1 MVFEVFSF
9 KRHPMVSRD
18 SAPFVLLRTAINS
31 LTTPRGYILPGET
44 RAVCFPNVREERRF
58 TLIVF
63 SFPRLSLETHH
74 SVHHILFSGLMSD
87 YFASSGHLPPPTSSQ
102 EGEQIHRLQGQL
114 FCTCVLCIVLVC
126 FYCKLPLKSY
136 LCCSVVV
143 CVVPMK
149 TSR

>member
-63 SFPRLSLETHH
+63 SLPRLSLETHH

-87 YFASSGHLPPPTSSQ
+87 YFASSGHLPPPTGSQ
-102 EGEQIHRLQGQL
+102 EGTGVNKYTDCKGNYFAHVYTVYCIGMFLLQIAPKILSL
-114 FCTCVLCIVLVC
+114 L
-126 FYCKLPLKSY
+126 
-136 LCCSVVV
+136 
-143 CVVPMK
+143 
-149 TSR
+149 